1 MSPLQRIT
9 PHTEQI
15 QPAFFATTSWIRA
28 QRVASLAL
36 VALGLI
42 ASTLAPIAAGIVTGA
57 VTPLILSASVLFGA
71 SLIQQSMGDAPGCE
85 RGKIT
90 RAVAG
95 AFIMLFPIFGWIPGA
110 LLWHESYL
118 LNKQVRAL

>member
-1 MSPLQRIT
+1 MTAAISHSPPR
-9 PHTEQI
+9 TEHI

-36 VALGLI
+36 VTLALM
-42 ASTLAPIAAGIVTGA
+42 ASTLAPIATGATAGIA
-57 VTPLILSASVLFGA
+57 TPLILSASVLFGA
-71 SLIQQSMGDAPGCE
+71 SLIQQAMGDAPGCE

-95 AFIMLFPIFGWIPGA
+95 AFIMLFPIFGWVPGGI
-110 LLWHESYL
+110 LWYDSYQ
-118 LNKQVRAL
+118 LNTPA